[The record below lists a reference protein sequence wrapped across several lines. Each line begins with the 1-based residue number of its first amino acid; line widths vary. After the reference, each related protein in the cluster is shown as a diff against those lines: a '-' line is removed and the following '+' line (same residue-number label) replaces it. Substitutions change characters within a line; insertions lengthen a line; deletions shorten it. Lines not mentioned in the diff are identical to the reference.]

1 MNVVVVGVSGSQRRS
16 AAFERALLQSTP
28 TSTIHVVSSGAA
40 VSTAGA
46 EALFES
52 LAARCRAANRQC
64 RFRLLD
70 SQSDRSNRARVAES
84 LCIAAQSVGADEV
97 VIGHHALGALDKMLL
112 GSVTAYAVEFCPLT
126 VTVVKSNQ

>member
-1 MNVVVVGVSGSQRRS
+1 M
-16 AAFERALLQSTP
+16 
-28 TSTIHVVSSGAA
+28 
-40 VSTAGA
+40 
-46 EALFES
+46 FES
-52 LAARCRAANRQC
+52 LASKCRAANRQC

-70 SQSDRSNRARVAES
+70 SQSSDRSNRARVAES

-126 VTVVKSNQ
+126 VTIVKSHRG